1 MIAAVG
7 DQHDEALDLLPIV
20 RHARRRAPRRIVLV
34 GPLVGRIEFFAARQ
48 VQIAARVDALLNLPC
63 KATLDSRRNR
73 RVRAK
78 ATKVDFDIR
87 MLQQHRD
94 NLVVAFPCGVY
105 ERGVQL
111 TIYSVH
117 IELCLL

>member
-34 GPLVGRIEFFAARQ
+34 GPIEFFAARQ
-48 VQIAARVDALLNLPC
+48 VQAARVDALLNLPC